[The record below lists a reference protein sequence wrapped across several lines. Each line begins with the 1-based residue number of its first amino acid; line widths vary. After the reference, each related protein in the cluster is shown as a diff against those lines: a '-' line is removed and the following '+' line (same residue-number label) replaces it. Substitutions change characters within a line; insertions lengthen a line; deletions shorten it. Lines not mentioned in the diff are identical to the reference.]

1 MKGNTHITKLNIKKL
16 VPLLLAGTIVT
27 STLTGCSSAPE
38 IETTI
43 EETFEDTKDTTYMD
57 NAFDESTELG
67 QKLETL
73 EAMLEKNKLLEDIK
87 VSSELYIDKNTV
99 EQVNQTSLEDT
110 ETLLELSKDKTLTE
124 EEQLAVDQKLT
135 TLKYCTRKW
144 LTYNATRTSI
154 DVLKKAVK
162 TAVCDAIDLSVEE
175 TGRISID
182 AAKSDPSDLGVSVGN
197 GDKHYKVDANSVYG
211 NMISTI
217 YNLQQEPLY
226 EDAVKYGEKAV
237 NLIKVSAYSGAKLS
251 DNTITSKYTYH
262 QVKEKINQK

>member
-27 STLTGCSSAPE
+27 STLTGCSSVPE

-144 LTYNATRTSI
+144 LTYNVTRTSI

-162 TAVCDAIDLSVEE
+162 TAVCDAIDLGVED

-182 AAKSDPSDLGVSVGN
+182 AAKSNPSDLGVSVGN

-251 DNTITSKYTYH
+251 DNTITSKYTYG